1 MKKIYKKL
9 LIKIIHSKTWRCLLI
24 KIIPFIR
31 FSMYYAKIRGHQYAF
46 GYSKLKSGDIILS
59 VDKKKLTSLLVPGIF
74 THAAFCVYKGH
85 FPSFYEVAEMTHN
98 NFTESYFFDIC
109 KEADRVVILRCTDFD
124 LNYTNQVISKCRSL
138 SASQYD
144 VEFNLGIEA
153 LYCSELIYQ
162 SDFEHRLDLNLD
174 DIHSLGT
181 KYISPDGIY
190 FAKNIKVIWD
200 SEG

>member
-1 MKKIYKKL
+1 
-9 LIKIIHSKTWRCLLI
+9 
-24 KIIPFIR
+24 
-31 FSMYYAKIRGHQYAF
+31 MYYTKIRGHQYAL
-46 GYSKLKSGDIILS
+46 GYSKLRPGDIILS
-59 VDKKKLTSLLVPGIF
+59 VDKKKLTSLLVPGTF
-74 THAAFCVYKGH
+74 THASFCVYKG
-85 FPSFYEVAEMTHN
+85 PSLAFFEVAEMTHN

-124 LNYTNQVISKCRSL
+124 REYTKKVVEKCLSL

-162 SDFEHRLDLNLD
+162 SDFERRLDLNLD

-190 FAKNIKVIWD
+190 KAKNVKVIWD
-200 SEG
+200 SEEV